1 LGNQKI
7 NKNKS
12 QKQKSIVMNIVT
24 RSSHHPQPEV
34 KVSNHFPIPK
44 KGFIYN
50 LRKNGFKIRVRHY
63 RHAIAAVTS
72 ERTGMGYDKP
82 GLYLVTKD
90 NRKQYSHIQSTGG
103 ITELD
108 ITFPDGTNV
117 TSKAI
122 CSEVDSYCKR
132 LGCYI
137 AFKRAV
143 EIKRS
148 HVQPDLE

>member
-1 LGNQKI
+1 
-7 NKNKS
+7 
-12 QKQKSIVMNIVT
+12 MNIVT

-34 KVSNHFPIPK
+34 KVSNHYPIPK

-63 RHAIAAVTS
+63 RHAVTAI
-72 ERTGMGYDKP
+72 TPGMDYSDKP

-103 ITELD
+103 VTELD
-108 ITFPDGTNV
+108 VTFPDGTNI

-122 CSEVDSYCKR
+122 CSESDSYCKR

-143 EIKRS
+143 EAKRS
-148 HVQPDLE
+148 FVQPDLE